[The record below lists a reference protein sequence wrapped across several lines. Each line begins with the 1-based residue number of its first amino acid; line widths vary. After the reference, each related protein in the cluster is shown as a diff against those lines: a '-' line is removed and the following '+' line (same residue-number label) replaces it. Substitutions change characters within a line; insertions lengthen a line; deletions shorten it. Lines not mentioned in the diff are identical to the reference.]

1 MAAKQ
6 VSDMKKGII
15 RLYKLNLVK
24 MKKNVGSIDK
34 VIRIIIAII
43 AIILIATCT
52 VSGTLAIITGV
63 IGGAMLL
70 TAIFG
75 YCGLYSLI
83 GFSSCPS
90 KK

>member
-1 MAAKQ
+1 
-6 VSDMKKGII
+6 
-15 RLYKLNLVK
+15 

-34 VIRIIIAII
+34 IIRIIIAVI
-43 AIILIATCT
+43 AVALIATCT
-52 VSGTLAIITGV
+52 VTGTLAIIIGI

-75 YCGLYSLI
+75 FCGLYSLI
-83 GFSSCPS
+83 GFSSCPA

>member
-1 MAAKQ
+1 
-6 VSDMKKGII
+6 
-15 RLYKLNLVK
+15 

-34 VIRIIIAII
+34 IIRIIIAVI
-43 AIILIATCT
+43 AVALIATCT
-52 VSGTLAIITGV
+52 VTGILAIIIGI

-75 YCGLYSLI
+75 FCGLYSLI
-83 GFSSCPS
+83 GFNSCPA